1 MFTVLVY
8 LLQGDTLVF
17 VQRIPHVLSV
27 EFNDGAFSVFA
38 LSSGDDEL
46 DIIPVDSS
54 FFVACCRA

>member
-8 LLQGDTLVF
+8 MLQGDILVL
-17 VQRIPHVLSV
+17 VRRLTHVLSV
-27 EFNDGAFSVFA
+27 EFKDGFFSVFV
-38 LSSGDDEL
+38 LSSGDDEP

>member
-8 LLQGDTLVF
+8 MFQGDTLVL
-17 VQRIPHVLSV
+17 VRRIPHVLSV
-27 EFNDGAFSVFA
+27 EFKVGAFSVFV
-38 LSSGDDEL
+38 LSSGDDEP